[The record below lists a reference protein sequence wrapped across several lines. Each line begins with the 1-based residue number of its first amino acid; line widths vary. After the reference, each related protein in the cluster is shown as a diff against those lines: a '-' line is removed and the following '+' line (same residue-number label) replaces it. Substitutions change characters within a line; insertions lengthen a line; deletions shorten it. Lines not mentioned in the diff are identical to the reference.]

1 MSAAGQTLLLTG
13 FEPFGG
19 DRRNPSGETALALD
33 GYRLSGDAV
42 IRSLVLPVSAG
53 PAWELARKHI
63 RILRPRWIVATGVGP
78 RDRITPEEQAVN
90 WCDYRIPDNAGVVR
104 REVPAVPGGRKAF
117 RCGPDVQAL
126 ADAVLAAGVPAGVSD
141 DAGRFVCNDFY
152 CRLLRLTSRRGHA
165 ASGRSLFV
173 HVPRTPEMG
182 GAPPFMDLAAIRAGL
197 LALLD
202 SLVTQRGP

>member
-19 DRRNPSGETALALD
+19 DPCNPSGETALALD
-33 GYRLSGDAV
+33 GDRLSGGTV
-42 IRSLVLPVSAG
+42 IRSLVLPVAAE
-53 PAWELARKHI
+53 PAWALARKHI

-104 REVPAVPGGRKAF
+104 RAVPAVPGGRKAF
-117 RCGPDVQAL
+117 RCGPNVRAL
-126 ADAVLAAGVPAGVSD
+126 ADAVVATGIPAAVSD

-165 ASGRSLFV
+165 AAGRSVFV

-182 GAPPFMDLAAIRAGL
+182 GAPPFMELPAIRAGL
-197 LALLD
+197 RALLD
-202 SLVTQRGP
+202 ALVTQG